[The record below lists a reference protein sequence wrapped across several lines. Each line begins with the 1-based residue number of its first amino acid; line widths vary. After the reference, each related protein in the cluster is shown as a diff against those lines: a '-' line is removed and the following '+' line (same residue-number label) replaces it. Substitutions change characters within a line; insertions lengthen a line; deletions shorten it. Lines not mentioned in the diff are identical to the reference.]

1 MCVRRLPREK
11 PERLRVLPPHA
22 VTSLSTFRKAYC
34 DSLVGTMAISK
45 LSWSPQVN
53 LDEGLEKTI
62 AYFKL
67 KANNK

>member
-1 MCVRRLPREK
+1 MVIDDPKMRRPNIELAK
-11 PERLRVLPPHA
+11 
-22 VTSLSTFRKAYC
+22 
-34 DSLVGTMAISK
+34 SK

-67 KANNK
+67 KVNNK